1 MFARVSSFQ
10 GKPDRAEALAGRPP
24 SEVESMAGFKGA
36 YALMNRQTGKV
47 MLITLWESEEAMQ
60 ASAEQAEQTRARAVE
75 GMGGTGQAQVE
86 TYEVL
91 SRPQ

>member
-10 GKPDRAEALAGRPP
+10 GTPDRVEALAGPVPP
-24 SEVESMAGFKGA
+24 EIQSMAGFKGA
-36 YALMNRQTGKV
+36 YALMNRQTGKA

-60 ASAEQAEQTRARAVE
+60 ASAEQAKQTRAAAVE
-75 GMGGTGQAQVE
+75 QTGGTEPAQVE

-91 SRPQ
+91 SQAQ